1 MKLIGECLSKYVI
14 NEKEAEINLTKN
26 YRSHVIS
33 QDSMDVDDL
42 MHRCLGFVCNGNI
55 ALDQNDIELLG
66 AIERRLADM
75 VYYDKPGRSRK
86 KKIKLL
92 ISRIFLMLERI
103 SPEGCFFGIHPGD
116 PGRVGFW
123 PDRLRFKPERH

>member
-1 MKLIGECLSKYVI
+1 M
-14 NEKEAEINLTKN
+14 NRN

-55 ALDQNDIELLG
+55 AMDQNDIELLG
-66 AIERRLADM
+66 AIERRLANM
-75 VYYDKPGRSRK
+75 VYYDDPDRSRK

-92 ISRIFLMLERI
+92 VSRIFLMLERI

-123 PDRLRFKPERH
+123 PDRLRFQPEQH

>member
-1 MKLIGECLSKYVI
+1 MNRS
-14 NEKEAEINLTKN
+14 

-42 MHRCLGFVCNGNI
+42 MHRCLGFVCNRSI
-55 ALDQNDIELLG
+55 SIDQNDIELLS
-66 AIERRLADM
+66 AIERRLANM
-75 VYYDKPGRSRK
+75 VYYDDSERSRK

-92 ISRIFLMLERI
+92 INVIFGMLSRI

-123 PDRLRFKPERH
+123 PDRLRFSI